1 LRPFFDQIDM
11 TVLVKKQRAFMTWAF
26 GGPAEYRGRDLRS
39 AHAHLVKNKG
49 LSDIHFERVV
59 RALEETLVELGV
71 AEDLRREVLDIVG
84 ATRDEV
90 LDR

>member
-1 LRPFFDQIDM
+1 MER
-11 TVLVKKQRAFMTWAF
+11 LVKQHWAFMTVAF
-26 GGPAEYRGRDLRS
+26 EGPAEYRGRDLRS

-49 LSDIHFERVV
+49 LSDVHFDRVV